1 MSTVVPARPEGER
14 LAALEA
20 SYQHLATKA
29 DIEAIRSELKTLKQ
43 IMTWGLAFVAI
54 LATLISPIIGIVAT
68 LLIQSAG

>member
-1 MSTVVPARPEGER
+1 MPTAAPAR
-14 LAALEA
+14 LEA
-20 SYQHLATKA
+20 SYQLATKA

-68 LLIQSAG
+68 LIIHSAG